1 MLLIRPLKHFFVFL
15 LLAVSFSSQAQSHFS
30 KEIEGKVSSADGDVA
45 ATHVLNVS
53 TKKAAITDI
62 DGFFRILAS
71 LQDTLVFSAIQ
82 YQRKEIVVTAE
93 ILTSKTI
100 YITLN
105 PALNELKEVVVMP
118 YNLTGNLT
126 TDMRSEPVVVAATLG
141 LPNAYVVKK
150 TQSERKLNEATTGGG
165 LVPINPI
172 INAITG
178 RTKMLKDRVK
188 RDEKYARTERV
199 RAFYMDTLYVTE
211 LKIPALKIDDF
222 LYFCEVDDSFSSVV
236 DTHDKIRIWEFL
248 RKKSKVYR
256 ENNNIE
262 AP

>member
-1 MLLIRPLKHFFVFL
+1 MIRHLKNTVVFIL
-15 LLAVSFSSQAQSHFS
+15 FAASFCGQAQSHFS
-30 KEIEGKVSSADGDVA
+30 KAIEGKVSSADGDVA
-45 ATHVLNVS
+45 ATHVMNIS

-62 DGFFRILAS
+62 DGFFTISAS
-71 LQDTLVFSAIQ
+71 LMDTLVFSAIQ

-100 YITLN
+100 YITLA
-105 PALNELKEVVVMP
+105 PALNQLKEVVVMP
-118 YNLTGNLT
+118 YNLTGNLAQ
-126 TDMRSEPVVVAATLG
+126 DMRSEPVVVAATLG
-141 LPNAYVVKK
+141 LPNAYVKKK
-150 TQSERKLNEATTGGG
+150 TQSERKLIEATSGGG
-165 LVPINPI
+165 LIAVTPL

-199 RAFYMDTLYVTE
+199 RAFYLDTLYVTE

-222 LYFCEVDDSFSSVV
+222 LYFCEVDDSFSSIV

-256 ENNNIE
+256 ENNTIE
-262 AP
+262 IP